1 MRRRRSHCDR
11 ERDGGTVVVIDSGDL
26 SSVEKPALTGK
37 ALVTSVTNR
46 FRTSVEDA
54 TVDDHIF
61 SILKPANSDD
71 LIREED
77 FVRDERLPYWADV
90 WPSSLVLASKLLE
103 LEGRGQNALEL
114 GCGVG
119 LSTLAATKAGFN
131 VLSTDYYEDALDV
144 TRANVFRNLGSFAR
158 TRLVDWRH
166 LPDDL
171 GEFELVFASDVLYEK
186 EYAELLPIILGRVL
200 TPGGLALIADPGRV
214 AAPVFVESCARVG
227 LVIREK
233 ETRPFE
239 VGEIRQKIDIYTV
252 ARG

>member
-1 MRRRRSHCDR
+1 M
-11 ERDGGTVVVIDSGDL
+11 IDKGDL
-26 SSVEKPALTGK
+26 SNIDRSLLAGDALIT
-37 ALVTSVTNR
+37 ALNRR

-54 TVDDHIF
+54 TVDAHTF

-77 FVRDERLPYWADV
+77 FVKDERLPYWADV
-90 WPSSLVLASKLLE
+90 WPSSLILAGKLLE
-103 LEGRGQNALEL
+103 LKGRNKTALEL

-119 LSTLAATKAGFN
+119 LSTLAATKAGYD

-144 TRANVFRNLGSFAR
+144 TRANVFRNLGKQAR

-171 GEFELVFASDVLYEK
+171 GRFNLVFASDVLYEK
-186 EYAELLPIILGRVL
+186 EYAQLLPVILDRVL
-200 TPGGLALIADPGRV
+200 APNGIALIADPGRV
-214 AAPVFVESCARVG
+214 AAPMFVEACLQHG
-227 LVIREK
+227 LVIRQK

-239 VGEIRQKIDIYTV
+239 AGEIKQKIDLYEV
-252 ARG
+252 GR

>member
-1 MRRRRSHCDR
+1 MIDR
-11 ERDGGTVVVIDSGDL
+11 GGDL
-26 SSVEKPALTGK
+26 SALEKAAVLDGEALVVALTR
-37 ALVTSVTNR
+37 R

-54 TVDDHIF
+54 TVDAHTF

-77 FVRDERLPYWADV
+77 FVKDERLPYWADV
-90 WPSSLVLASKLLE
+90 WPSSIILAGKLLE
-103 LEGRGQNALEL
+103 LDGHGKSALEL

-119 LSTLAATKAGFN
+119 LSTLAASSAGFD

-144 TRANVFRNLGSFAR
+144 TRANVFRNLGTIAR

-166 LPDDL
+166 LPVDL
-171 GEFELVFASDVLYEK
+171 GTFDLVFASDVLYEK
-186 EYAELLPIILGRVL
+186 EYAELLPVLLRGLL

-214 AAPVFVESCARVG
+214 AAPVFVEACAAHG
-227 LVIREK
+227 LVIRGK

-239 VGEIRQKIDIYTV
+239 AGEIRQKIDLYEIGN
-252 ARG
+252 ADAPEGG

>member
-1 MRRRRSHCDR
+1 MIDKGYLSHV
-11 ERDGGTVVVIDSGDL
+11 GHAVLAGD
-26 SSVEKPALTGK
+26 
-37 ALVTSVTNR
+37 ALVSALNRR

-54 TVDDHIF
+54 TVEAHTF

-77 FVRDERLPYWADV
+77 FVKDERLPYWADV
-90 WPSSLVLASKLLE
+90 WPSSLILAGKLLG
-103 LEGRGQNALEL
+103 LDGRGKTALEL

-119 LSTLAATKAGFN
+119 LSTLAATTAGYD

-144 TRANVFRNLGSFAR
+144 TRANVFRNLGKLAR

-171 GEFELVFASDVLYEK
+171 GRFDLVFASDVLYEK
-186 EYAELLPIILGRVL
+186 EYAELLPVILDRVL
-200 TPGGLALIADPGRV
+200 VPRGIALIADPGRV
-214 AAPVFVESCARVG
+214 AAPVFVEACAQHG
-227 LVIREK
+227 LVIRQK

-239 VGEIRQKIDIYTV
+239 AGEIKQKIDLYEIGRT
-252 ARG
+252 